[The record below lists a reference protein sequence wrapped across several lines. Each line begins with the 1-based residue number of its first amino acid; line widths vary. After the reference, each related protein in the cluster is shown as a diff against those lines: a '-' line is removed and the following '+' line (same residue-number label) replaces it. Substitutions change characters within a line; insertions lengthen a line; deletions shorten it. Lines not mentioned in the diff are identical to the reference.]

1 MSDSPANPSFEL
13 AEGPRR
19 FGPSARALKQRRWLL
34 LLLKLLAFLA
44 VGLLWWDLSLAN
56 DLDPSLRLGVL
67 ALLGGSLLL
76 IPSRPFLRPLQQRSL
91 LLHEQALEL
100 QRGTFRRFVVFE
112 NLKHIQAW
120 QGRDERMIALAL
132 ITADDT
138 VLLRD
143 LEGLGE
149 VFALLS
155 QVKPQG
161 VLIEVEEKR
170 VDWGEPLPWMLGLAL
185 GALGVLACF

>member
-1 MSDSPANPSFEL
+1 MSESPASPSFEL

-44 VGLLWWDLSLAN
+44 AGLLWWELSLAN
-56 DLDPSLRLGVL
+56 EVALSLRLGVL
-67 ALLGGSLLL
+67 VLLGGGLLL
-76 IPSRPFLRPLQQRSL
+76 IPSRFFLRPLQQRSL
-91 LLHEQALEL
+91 QLHEHALEL
-100 QRGTFRRFVVFE
+100 QRGSFRRFVVFE

-120 QGRDERMIALAL
+120 QGTDERMIALAL
-132 ITADDT
+132 HTADDT

-143 LEGLGE
+143 LESLGE
-149 VFALLS
+149 VFATLS

-170 VDWGEPLPWMLGLAL
+170 VDWGEPLPWMLGLAIL
-185 GALGVLACF
+185 ALAALVLL